1 MLLQSVLLLPCYCK
15 QFYYF
20 HVTANR
26 FITSMLLQS
35 VLLLPCYCN
44 QFYYFHVTAISFITS
59 MLLQSVPVDDEN
71 KKDTVKEN
79 RDLS

>member
-35 VLLLPCYCN
+35 V
-44 QFYYFHVTAISFITS
+44 
-59 MLLQSVPVDDEN
+59 PVDDEN